1 MAFSSIDYAKFID
14 EGNDKGTKAVEIKAK
29 ECEHTFLNTV
39 VKKVTETPYRV

>member
-14 EGNDKGTKAVEIKAK
+14 EGNDKGTKAVEIKA
-29 ECEHTFLNTV
+29 FLNTV